1 MTIVTYFVTDPDGTV
16 TSSGTCQEH
25 LLEFHANSG
34 TLHKGEAPK
43 GLFRYVGGKFEPIV
57 VPVTYVEQRAAEYP
71 PIKDQLDALWH
82 AMDQGTLPK
91 AEPFYSSIKTVKETY
106 PKS

>member
-1 MTIVTYFVTDPDGTV
+1 MKISHQSDY
-16 TSSGTCQEH
+16 
-25 LLEFHANSG
+25 A
-34 TLHKGEAPK
+34 K
-43 GLFRYVGGKFEPIV
+43 R
-57 VPVTYVEQRAAEYP
+57 RAENYP
-71 PIKDQLDALWH
+71 ALSEQLDALWH